1 MKKIFTLLAALVLSL
16 TIANAQNIGKDA
28 IKKSSVEL
36 QKYPRTGLALSPRHS
51 KAKSAPQ
58 RIALD
63 SDEHIM
69 GFYTTDDLPDL
80 TYVGYGILWN
90 PGQLKAG
97 VIFEDD
103 VLQKYYG
110 GQITKVRFAIG
121 AEGVAVAGVDI
132 YEFDAVTYDTE
143 NATLVSHT
151 DFTGTAAVGWND
163 VTLTTPVTIK
173 KGMYYIVSY
182 EYTQSDDEESASSYP
197 LVTDLD
203 LADGIVDII
212 PNYGFVVYGYWSDYG
227 VWDWYTMNDL
237 AYNIYYGNL
246 CIQAV
251 VKGGGDVADDI
262 ALKNFVAD
270 KYGKAGEEYEY
281 SFDIRSDGNTL
292 PSTYDISISIDGTV
306 TETLSTPITL
316 TTSYQTYNGKMTLP
330 AGLSTG
336 DHSIAVHVETINGN
350 VPTEYTDDDTLEATF
365 NVYEGATLYRQ
376 MYLIEEYTSV
386 QCTWCPLGHAVLDK
400 LQENHPDRY
409 ALVAIHSEGLG
420 EDPMFISDGRTE
432 YMEYYA
438 DYYGSLPAA
447 SFNRYYY
454 NDDLNSYGT
463 VAIGIAYDTY
473 YTEEVANDIY
483 TLVHSTYA
491 KIPTFAQV
499 NIESHYNS
507 DTRELSIKVY
517 GDGVSKAN
525 EYLAGNRLT
534 VYLTEDGLVSTQ
546 YNQGTYVYDYVHNN
560 VLRMIVNDNEFGLGD
575 EIGWTSDSSYE
586 NNFTVTLDSSWNA
599 DNMHIVALISKDLA
613 HWEDDDEGGGWYYN
627 DMDEMY
633 VNNANMV
640 KLGDATGIN
649 PVSVTEANA
658 VEASRYT
665 IDGRQISS
673 PVKGLNIVKM
683 SDGTARKITVK

>member
-16 TIANAQNIGKDA
+16 TIANAQIIGKEA
-28 IKKSSVEL
+28 IKKSTVEL
-36 QKYPRTGLALSPRHS
+36 QKYPRTDLASSPRLS

-63 SDEHIM
+63 SDEHII

-80 TYVGYGILWN
+80 TTPYYGVTWN

-121 AEGVAVAGVDI
+121 AEGVDVANVEI
-132 YEFDAVTYDTE
+132 YEVEPGTYDYDI
-143 NATLVSHT
+143 NNPLSHT
-151 DFTGTAAVGWND
+151 DFTGTPVIGWND
-163 VTLTTPVTIK
+163 VTLTTPVTIE
-173 KGMYYIVSY
+173 KGKYYLVSF
-182 EYTQSDDEESASSYP
+182 EYTQLEDTELAASYP

-203 LADGIVDII
+203 LADGIVEIT
-212 PNYGFVVYGYWSDYG
+212 PTYGFLVYGYWSDYG
-227 VWDWYTMNDL
+227 VWDWYTMNG
-237 AYNIYYGNL
+237 YYYYGNL

-251 VKGGGDVADDI
+251 VKGGGNVADDI

-270 KYGKAGEEYEY
+270 KYGTAGNDFEY
-281 SFDIRSDGNTL
+281 SFNIRSDGNTL
-292 PSTYDISISIDGTV
+292 PSTYEISVSIDGAVAT
-306 TETLSTPITL
+306 TLSTPITL
-316 TTSYQTYNGKMTLP
+316 TTSYQTISGKITLP
-330 AGLSTG
+330 AGISTG
-336 DHSIAVHVETINGN
+336 DHSISVHVETINGN
-350 VPTEYTDDDTLEATF
+350 VPTQNTEDDTLEATF
-365 NVYEGATLYRQ
+365 NVYEGSVSRQ
-376 MYLIEEYTSV
+376 MNVIEEYTSTR
-386 QCTWCPLGHAVLDK
+386 CPYCPLGHALLDI
-400 LQENHPDRY
+400 LQEKHPEY

-420 EDPMFISDGRTE
+420 SDPMFISDGRTE

-438 DYYGSLPAA
+438 DNYGFLPAA
-447 SFNRYYY
+447 SFNRYLY
-454 NDDLNSYGT
+454 NDEDLNGYGQ
-463 VAIGIAYDTY
+463 VAL
-473 YTEEVANDIY
+473 DISNY
-483 TLVHSTYA
+483 NTAEQKADNIYNLVNSTYA
-491 KIPTFAQV
+491 KIPAFAEV
-499 NIESHYNS
+499 NIDYTYNP
-507 DTRELSIKVY
+507 DTRELSIKVS

-534 VYLTEDGLVSTQ
+534 VYLTEDGLVYTQ
-546 YNQGTYVYDYVHNN
+546 DNLDTYDYNYVHNN
-560 VLRMIVNDNEFGLGD
+560 VLRLIVNDNEFGLGD
-575 EIGWTSDSSYE
+575 EIGWKSDSSYE
-586 NNFTVTLDSSWNA
+586 NKFTVTLDSSWNV

-613 HWEDDDEGGGWYYN
+613 HWEDDEDGGGWYYN

-640 KLGDATGIN
+640 DISSDTGIKN
-649 PVSVTEANA
+649 AISEANA

-683 SDGTARKITVK
+683 SDGTARKVTVK

>member
-16 TIANAQNIGKDA
+16 TIANAQIIGKDA
-28 IKKSSVEL
+28 IKKSTVKL
-36 QKYPRTGLALSPRHS
+36 QKYPRTGLASSPRHS
-51 KAKSAPQ
+51 KAQSAPQ

-63 SDEHIM
+63 SDEHII

-80 TYVGYGILWN
+80 TYAGYGVTWN

-110 GQITKVRFAIG
+110 GQMTKVRFAIG
-121 AEGVAVAGVDI
+121 AEGVEVAGVDI
-132 YEFDAVTYDTE
+132 YEFDAITYDTE

-182 EYTQSDDEESASSYP
+182 EYTQLEDEELAASFP
-197 LVTDLD
+197 LVTDLE
-203 LADGIVDII
+203 LPEGIVDII
-212 PNYGFVVYGYWSDYG
+212 PTYGFVVYGYWSDYN
-227 VWDWYTMNDL
+227 VWDWYTFNDL
-237 AYNIYYGNL
+237 SYGIYYGNL

-251 VKGGGDVADDI
+251 VKGGGNVADDI

-281 SFDIRSDGNTL
+281 SFNIRSDGNTL
-292 PSTYDISISIDGTV
+292 PSTYEISISIDGAV

-316 TTSYQTYNGKMTLP
+316 TTSYQTYSGKITLP
-330 AGLSTG
+330 AGMSTG

-350 VPTEYTDDDTLEATF
+350 VPTQNTEDDTLEATF
-365 NVYEGATLYRQ
+365 NVYEGSVSRQ
-376 MYLIEEYTSV
+376 MHLIEEYTSTL
-386 QCTWCPLGHAVLDK
+386 CTWCPLGHALLEK
-400 LQENHPDRY
+400 LQENNPNY
-409 ALVAIHSEGLG
+409 ALVAIHSEGMG
-420 EDPMFISDGRTE
+420 DDPMFISDGRTE

-447 SFNRYYY
+447 SFNRYLY
-454 NDDLNSYGT
+454 NDADLNADGIVS
-463 VAIGIAYDTY
+463 IPIAYTSY
-473 YTEEVANDIY
+473 YTEEVANEIAS
-483 TLVHSTYA
+483 LVNSTYA
-491 KIPTFAQV
+491 KIPAFAEV
-499 NIESHYNS
+499 NIDYTYNP
-507 DTRELSIKVY
+507 DTRALSIKVY

-534 VYLTEDGLVSTQ
+534 VYLTEDGLVYTQ
-546 YNQGTYVYDYVHNN
+546 LNQGTYVYDYVHNN
-560 VLRMIVNDNEFGLGD
+560 VLRLIVNDNEFGLGD

-586 NNFTVTLDSSWNA
+586 NNFTVTLDSSWNV

-633 VNNANMV
+633 VNNANMINISS
-640 KLGDATGIN
+640 GTGIKN
-649 PVSVTEANA
+649 AITDSNA
-658 VEASRYT
+658 VESSRYI

-673 PVKGLNIVKM
+673 PVKGLNIIKM
-683 SDGTARKITVK
+683 SDGTARKVTVK